1 MRVPDQIKIL
11 DRRIKKNESQYD
23 LDRKA
28 AKISVLSSGNLDKYE
43 YLISE
48 DLNYKP
54 STVDQAKF
62 DYSPFKK

>member
-11 DRRIKKNESQYD
+11 DRKIKKNESQYD

-28 AKISVLSSGNLDKYE
+28 AKISVLYSGNLDKYE